1 MTDAESS
8 GLKPIREKR
17 SGFLRVASDC
27 GSLCLGSLPAGCV
40 GLRFVYVPRQATGHF
55 TFYISRFP
63 FLNFN
68 VRRILPQSCR
78 GGKSA
83 KNRHHSLEMVR
94 YTVAALLAQ
103 TSLGSAWA
111 CAWSPRMGH
120 AASKACTWASGRKL
134 ERLES
139 IAEVLLRSEHQ
150 AKVDLIMEVS
160 EKPTYPITIG
170 PN

>member
-1 MTDAESS
+1 MQSHLGSS
-8 GLKPIREKR
+8 LSAR
-17 SGFLRVASDC
+17 SGRASC
-27 GSLCLGSLPAGCV
+27 
-40 GLRFVYVPRQATGHF
+40 GLRRTAVRLCTTPGNWTFYILHF
-55 TFYISRFP
+55 TFSISEFQCSQ
-63 FLNFN
+63 NFAAK
-68 VRRILPQSCR
+68 LH